1 MSDEVEVVVVVVVVV
16 VMVIVARFSRCRC
29 VRLWMMRTA
38 ESEAIKRKIPIKVG
52 VYSFELVNRA
62 IISDYTKGFIKIV
75 VADEPKCRLLGM
87 RAIGP
92 EASSIIGPAQLIIS
106 QDRSVFDLESILYPH
121 PALSESVQ
129 ECVRMFAGRSVM
141 KPSCFVNELRRK
153 TITFDSPSTGA
164 PAGKG
169 NKSSPVPTY
178 S

>member
-1 MSDEVEVVVVVVVVV
+1 MHPSIDCVV
-16 VMVIVARFSRCRC
+16 
-29 VRLWMMRTA
+29 LPA

-62 IISDYTKGFIKIV
+62 IISDYTKGYIKIIA
-75 VADEPKCRLLGM
+75 ADDDKNRLLGM

-141 KPSCFVNELRRK
+141 KPACFVKELRMA
-153 TITFDSPSTGA
+153 TIHHLVDDDSSDA
-164 PAGKG
+164 SQMVCMADSKRA
-169 NKSSPVPTY
+169 PVPTY